1 MTTWKSA
8 KLLIATNGG
17 KDMTSRSLIA
27 WIIAAG
33 FSCVLIVGGRSVSW
47 GYDEIVVANGGTLT
61 GKVVLQ
67 GAPPPTRI
75 FHLVFSPNIDF
86 CGKISDGKAN
96 RLLKEFEM
104 SGDGGFQ
111 NVVVAVV
118 GVKQGKKFDYSPE
131 LTIETC
137 RIGPFVIPVRN
148 HHPITLVN
156 KDPIAHD
163 IQGYSLLD
171 NYTFAMFNKPIV
183 PQSTAVKP
191 MQLRNGHYIF
201 RTQCGVHDF
210 MQSWGMAVGNPY
222 FAVTGPDGSFT
233 IPDLPPGTYDVI
245 AWHPYMKVQAKQVT
259 IPAHGGAGVNF
270 QFDADQVD
278 IPLYGL
284 QAGYRLE
291 TALRPLHPIEPSI
304 ELQRP

>member
-1 MTTWKSA
+1 MFMRAINVSILA
-8 KLLIATNGG
+8 AAFVGIFVFGIRSNG
-17 KDMTSRSLIA
+17 
-27 WIIAAG
+27 
-33 FSCVLIVGGRSVSW
+33 W

-75 FHLVFSPNIDF
+75 FHLIFSPNIDF
-86 CGKISDGKAN
+86 CGKISDGKGN
-96 RLLKEFEM
+96 RLLKEFQV

-118 GVKQGKKFDYSPE
+118 GVKEGKKFDYNPE
-131 LTIETC
+131 LEIETC
-137 RIGPFVIPVRN
+137 RITPFVTPVRN

-163 IQGYSLLD
+163 IQGYTLQD

-183 PQSTAVKP
+183 PESTAVKP
-191 MQLRNGHYIF
+191 ILLRNGHYIF

-245 AWHPYMKVQAKQVT
+245 AWHPYMKVQAQQVT
-259 IPAHGGAGVNF
+259 IPAHGKATLNF
-270 QFDADQVD
+270 QFDAAQVD

-284 QAGYRLE
+284 QSEYRLE

-304 ELQRP
+304 ELQLP